1 MCIDYRALNAMTL
14 KNDYWL
20 SRIQNCLNMI
30 ETTRS
35 FNKIDLI
42 NEYWQINVI
51 EKNRHKIAFDIRRNK
66 YEFCV
71 MLFELTNASITF
83 QTIMNEMLR

>member
-1 MCIDYRALNAMTL
+1 
-14 KNDYWL
+14 
-20 SRIQNCLNMI
+20 MI

-42 NEYWQINVI
+42 NEYWQINVV
-51 EKNRHKIAFDIRRNK
+51 EEDRHKIAFNIRRDK

-71 MLFELTNASITF
+71 MLFKLINASITF
-83 QTIMNEMLR
+83 